1 MVYSFLYKWIPWIY
15 NIILDKT
22 NTTYYQLST
31 VYTEVTT
38 VKEWYFFKD
47 TYIPIQ
53 SSVFTVHPSLRDTL
67 RWRAT
72 VSPPIFYKEPNS
84 TANISV
90 KRHVSWLGYVIKIPS
105 IGTIDLSD
113 WVSEVEWSGDV
124 EPTPLDLFMLWCC
137 YSGNPYFLLLNNT
150 LEVELIDMRGELII
164 KRLND
169 STPSIQ

>member
-1 MVYSFLYKWIPWIY
+1 M
-15 NIILDKT
+15 
-22 NTTYYQLST
+22 
-31 VYTEVTT
+31 
-38 VKEWYFFKD
+38 
-47 TYIPIQ
+47 
-53 SSVFTVHPSLRDTL
+53 
-67 RWRAT
+67 